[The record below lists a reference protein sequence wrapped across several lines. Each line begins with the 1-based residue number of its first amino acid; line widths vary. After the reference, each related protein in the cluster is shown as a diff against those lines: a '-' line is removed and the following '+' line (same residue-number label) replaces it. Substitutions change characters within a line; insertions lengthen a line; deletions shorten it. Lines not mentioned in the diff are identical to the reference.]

1 MLTESG
7 RKVQIHSHPINLLFQ
22 SEPSVHRMIEPPYYV
37 LKELSGFK
45 MIFWWVQKR
54 LCSTSQKIVSFSTM
68 LSFML
73 CCVGDVRSSK
83 ALEYFFQSS
92 IIRCQSVESVCVTVT
107 TVLTPGVLKTSV
119 AAGVEI
125 DISEKTG
132 ISSIENNRLWV
143 DTPPYSFELPRPSH
157 DAWYIITTK
166 GVNVCRMY
174 YRSVD
179 NICEYLKSLNY
190 ERHKILLH

>member
-1 MLTESG
+1 MVYRMNPCAN
-7 RKVQIHSHPINLLFQ
+7 RKVQIHSDPIHLLFQ
-22 SEPSVHRMIEPPYYV
+22 SEPSIHLIIEPPYYV

-45 MIFWWVQKR
+45 MIFRWVQKR
-54 LCSTSQKIVSFSTM
+54 LCSTSQKIMYFPTM

-92 IIRCQSVESVCVTVT
+92 IIRCQSVESVCVSVT
-107 TVLTPGVLKTSV
+107 RVLTPGVMKTV
-119 AAGVEI
+119 AAGGEI

-143 DTPPYSFELPRPSH
+143 DTPALF
-157 DAWYIITTK
+157 I
-166 GVNVCRMY
+166 
-174 YRSVD
+174 
-179 NICEYLKSLNY
+179 
-190 ERHKILLH
+190 